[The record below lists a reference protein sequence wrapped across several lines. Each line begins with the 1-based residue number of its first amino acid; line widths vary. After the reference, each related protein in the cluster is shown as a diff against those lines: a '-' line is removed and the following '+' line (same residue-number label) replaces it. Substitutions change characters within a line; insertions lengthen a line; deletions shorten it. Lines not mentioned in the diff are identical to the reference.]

1 MEAEAMAMTF
11 YYTPMTSATRVHWAL
26 EELGVPYEKK
36 KVDLSAGEQKTPA
49 YRKLNPNAK
58 VPLLVDDGVPIFESL
73 AILLHLAERYGVD
86 KGLFPAPGLER
97 AQAFK
102 WMAWA
107 TASLGDAVGRILRN
121 TSDRFPEAE
130 RSAAQ
135 GAKAREEAQALLGIL
150 DEALAG
156 REYLVGSSFSL
167 ADLAVAALLP
177 FAARLGVDA
186 TPHKNVTAWLGRCT
200 QRPALARAMQG

>member
-1 MEAEAMAMTF
+1 MTMTF
-11 YYTPMTSATRVHWAL
+11 YYTPMSSATRVHWAI

-36 KVDLSAGEQKTPA
+36 KVDLSAGDQRKPE
-49 YRKLNPNAK
+49 YLKLNPNGK

-73 AILLHLAERYGVD
+73 AILLHLGERYGVD
-86 KGLFPAPGLER
+86 KGLFPTAPLER

-107 TASLGDAVGRILRN
+107 TATLGDAVSRILRN
-121 TSDRFPEAE
+121 TSERFPEAE
-130 RSAAQ
+130 RNAAQ
-135 GAKAREEAQALLGIL
+135 GAKAREDAQAHLGIL
-150 DEALAG
+150 DAALAG
-156 REYLVGSSFSL
+156 REYLVGNAFSF
-167 ADLAVAALLP
+167 ADLTVAALLP

-186 TPHKNVTAWLGRCT
+186 TPFKNVTAWLGRCT